1 MKQRIKDNRISS
13 KDMRISAHGLI
24 GGKAILNNVS
34 LAYAVDGQGQR
45 TSRVEAIRYGCTNL
59 GDFSTFTIKVP
70 STEPIITAAELE
82 AAEEPVFIEIPL
94 DEVVIKPYKIEYG
107 IATVSIT
114 APYVQLATGNGN
126 KK

>member
-1 MKQRIKDNRISS
+1 MKQLIKDNKISV
-13 KDMRISAHGLI
+13 KDIRISAQGFI
-24 GGKAILNNVS
+24 DRKVVLNHVS
-34 LAYAVDGQGQR
+34 LSYAVDEQKKR
-45 TSRVEAIRYGCTNL
+45 TSKVEAIRYECTNPA
-59 GDFSTFTIKVP
+59 DFSTFTIKVP
-70 STEPIITAAELE
+70 SAEPVITAGELE

-94 DEVVIKPYKIEYG
+94 DEVIIKPYKIEYG